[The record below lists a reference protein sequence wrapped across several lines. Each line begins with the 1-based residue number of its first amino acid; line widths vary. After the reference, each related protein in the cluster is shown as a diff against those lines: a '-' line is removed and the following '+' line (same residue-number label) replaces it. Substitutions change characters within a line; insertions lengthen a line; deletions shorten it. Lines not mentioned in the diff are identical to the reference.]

1 MTSSAEEGND
11 KIFGMAI
18 ERIKC
23 LVYSLTY
30 RKQSENPLCFLFP
43 AVKFKNPHAPGRCLA
58 WFVDQ
63 RIEFL
68 IVLLLSMRK
77 ALGWQN
83 SEKVGGGGEEG
94 KRIKRSEKI
103 HISDAS
109 QLV

>member
-1 MTSSAEEGND
+1 MESSQ
-11 KIFGMAI
+11 
-18 ERIKC
+18 RI
-23 LVYSLTY
+23 
-30 RKQSENPLCFLFP
+30 PFLFFFLL
-43 AVKFKNPHAPGRCLA
+43 VKFKNPHAPGRCLP

-83 SEKVGGGGEEG
+83 SEKGAGEGEEG
-94 KRIKRSEKI
+94 KRIKRREKI